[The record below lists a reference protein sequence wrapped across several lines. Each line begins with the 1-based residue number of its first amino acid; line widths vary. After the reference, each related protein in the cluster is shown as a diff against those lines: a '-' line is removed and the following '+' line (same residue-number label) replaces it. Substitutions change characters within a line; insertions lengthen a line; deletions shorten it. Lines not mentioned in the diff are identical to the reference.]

1 MKAINRAFVK
11 KADAKADAMKK
22 QVVDYIEAQPRQKVE
37 FEDIR
42 AAMPA
47 ATRAEFTDGTIH
59 AICLEAGLTV
69 EP

>member
-1 MKAINRAFVK
+1 MKAINPAFVK

-22 QVVDYIEAQPRQKVE
+22 QVVDFITAQAGQKVD
-37 FEDIR
+37 FDDIR

-47 ATRAEFTDGTIH
+47 ATRAEFTDGAIH
-59 AICLEAGLTV
+59 AMCNDAGLTV